1 MSYIYDKKLNKWK
14 RAPIPIVKG
23 KLEQTPEMKKY
34 LEKLRNEYKNV
45 DWDLEIKKASEIK
58 LKPVNF

>member
-1 MSYIYDKKLNKWK
+1 MSYIYDEKLKKWK
-14 RAPIPIVKG
+14 RVAVPVVKG

-34 LEKLRNEYKNV
+34 LEKLREEYKDV
-45 DWDLEIKKASEIK
+45 DWDLEIRRTSKIK